1 MVKSK
6 ESNPIKLYRGRIMHT
21 EHSKYWMYINQIN
34 TMPMNILLPSFQINS
49 HLESIKNLG
58 KGKVVWI
65 SWVKFKLLLN
75 IPEVLRWCF
84 INNNNIQT
92 IKCWFLFKVLIY
104 RKFPY
109 ICVNDLPRSA
119 QNTCTYST
127 WTSSSVGVSG
137 SLFCCCCKSRFFFAF
152 FFFFFRFLFLDYNRL
167 KLYVYH

>member
-1 MVKSK
+1 MIKSK

-109 ICVNDLPRSA
+109 MCKCSSQISSEHMYLLHLDVVFCRSVWLLA
-119 QNTCTYST
+119 
-127 WTSSSVGVSG
+127 
-137 SLFCCCCKSRFFFAF
+137 L
-152 FFFFFRFLFLDYNRL
+152 LLL
-167 KLYVYH
+167 